1 MLDILIKY
9 HEGFFKGLVVT
20 LKLASLIWS
29 IGITGGFL
37 VGLLGVKWKRYIGF
51 PAQIISFV
59 LSGIPILVFLFWLH
73 YPAQSIL
80 NIVIDPF
87 YTTVFALSV
96 VNVFSIAEIVRN
108 TSIQFPSQYI
118 DAAKVC
124 GIPPFQRFYLIELPL
139 VMRHILPS
147 LLNSQVNML
156 HLTLFASLISVDEI
170 FRAAQRINA
179 QIYQPVEIYTLLGL
193 FFLVVSLPINGVALY
208 LKKKYGRDL
217 SEK

>member
-1 MLDILIKY
+1 VLDILYKY
-9 HEGFFKGLVVT
+9 HEGFLNGLIVT
-20 LKLASLIWS
+20 LKLVSLIWS
-29 IGITGGFL
+29 IGILGGFL
-37 VGLLGVKWKRYIGF
+37 VGLLGIKWKRCIGL
-51 PAQIISFV
+51 PAQTISFI
-59 LSGIPILVFLFWLH
+59 LSGVPILVFLFWLH
-73 YPAQSIL
+73 YPAQSML
-80 NIVIDPF
+80 EVVIDPF

-96 VNVFSIAEIVRN
+96 VNIFSIAEIVRN
-108 TSIQFPSQYI
+108 TSIQFPSQYM
-118 DAAKVC
+118 DVAKVC

-156 HLTLFASLISVDEI
+156 HMTLFASLISVDEI

-179 QIYQPVEIYTLLGL
+179 QIYQPVEIYSLLGL
-193 FFLVVSLPINGVALY
+193 FFLAVSLPINGIAIY